1 MVKLSPSGMRPMIR
15 PKGSFNMRQFS
26 LKLVCISFTISLVLA
41 GCGGGG
47 STSSGGSVA
56 VCELPLAYAN
66 GGSSGNRI
74 DTVAQTINRQ
84 FNPCAIQRVQTLIV
98 GVCLDHAQI
107 NELSAQLLLP
117 DGTAQNLN
125 IQNANSA
132 GACLISGQLL
142 QTTLSSSS
150 LQSLRS
156 LSGNWSVRVTD
167 NNQTTTTPTGS
178 LVGWSLRA
186 EGLQ

>member
-1 MVKLSPSGMRPMIR
+1 MVKLSLPGIGPMIR
-15 PKGSFNMRQFS
+15 FKGKFNMRQFS
-26 LKLVCISFTISLVLA
+26 FRLACVGLVGSLILA
-41 GCGGGG
+41 GCGGG
-47 STSSGGSVA
+47 SPSSGGSAA

-74 DTVAQTINRQ
+74 DAVTQTINRQ
-84 FNPCAIQRVQTLIV
+84 FNPCPIQRVQTLTV
-98 GVCLDHAQI
+98 GVCVDHSQI
-107 NELSAQLLLP
+107 NELSAQLFLP

-132 GACLISGQLL
+132 GTCLISGQLL
-142 QTTLSSSS
+142 QTTLTSNN

-156 LSGNWSVRVTD
+156 LSGNWSVRVSD
-167 NNQTTTTPTGS
+167 NNQVSITPIGS